1 MAEDQNQLLL
11 VHQALNAL
19 LSEPDTTERLR
30 IIVRTLHHIGWDQ
43 VSLSVHQKDQESL
56 TIVEPREPQP
66 GLAPDHAILAFA
78 AAERLLQEDKDGSL
92 HKRRVGAG
100 YLIPRKDPVPERQ
113 SAVLTGAPY
122 AAQAEADR
130 LLVPISLSSG
140 ELVGIICLDDPS
152 GKTHQAKER
161 MEALDILAA
170 EARIMIENSRLQRDL
185 EATTQS
191 LQNQIEELVMMQR
204 VDEELSATLNFDN
217 VMMLTMDWA
226 LRRTGAT
233 AGMLNMVT
241 PDASALIPVAALG
254 YPLDV
259 VARESSNPLP
269 FSRGIVGRA
278 ARTREIQIV
287 RDVQADP
294 DYLPLLTSTRTEI
307 AVPLEM
313 RGRLLGVLNLESD
326 EADAFENVDISFIR
340 RLASRA
346 AVALDNA
353 RLYREAEQRGD
364 EMAALYSAS
373 RVISSSL
380 ERSDVL
386 INAAQALAAVLS
398 VSGIII
404 ADYQPDVKR
413 LVITASYR
421 LGTARNTADK
431 LPAVGDLV
439 QLDELP
445 EFQNIIR
452 NQRAVPLQASNPAL
466 SPGMRA
472 FLAARQFKSV
482 LIAPLTVQTQ
492 VFGLAILVEGRR
504 EREFASNEILMAE
517 SLASQAAAALRQA
530 RLYEDVR
537 ELEKLKSEMIRM
549 ASHDL
554 RNPLGNAMGYLEMLM
569 MAIGNS
575 LSKEQL
581 EYVANI
587 KRSTNAMK
595 SLIEDL
601 LTLERVD
608 SERQTPRSEINLSQ
622 LVHDVVEAQQLTA
635 DLQQQNLTV
644 KTASMDFWVSGHPTQ
659 LRQAMTNLISNGI
672 KYTPANGRV
681 EVSLRKEDKRL
692 IFEVHDNGYGISKER
707 QERLFQRFYRAH
719 EPGTDHIP
727 GTGLGLSLVK
737 TVVERHGGSVWV
749 ESEPGQGSTFTFW
762 LPAIEP
768 THKEELGLP

>member
-1 MAEDQNQLLL
+1 MAEDQTPILL
-11 VHQALNAL
+11 VHQAINQLQ
-19 LSEPDTTERLR
+19 SETDTTARLR
-30 IIVRTLHHIGWDQ
+30 IVAGTLYRLGWER
-43 VSLSVHQKDQESL
+43 VSISLQQPDQEPL
-56 TIVEPREPQP
+56 TVVEPQS
-66 GLAPDHAILAFA
+66 LALVEVIRAHA
-78 AAERLLQEDKDGSL
+78 AAEKFWRDSKDGSL
-92 HKRRVGAG
+92 EKTRVGSA
-100 YLIPRKDPVPERQ
+100 YRLPRQEVVQQTPNSRPVGSPDPVRE
-113 SAVLTGAPY
+113 G
-122 AAQAEADR
+122 DR
-130 LLVPISLSSG
+130 LLAPVRLGNGAVVGTICLADSSG
-140 ELVGIICLDDPS
+140 RDYLAP
-152 GKTHQAKER
+152 ER
-161 MEALDILAA
+161 LQALDILVAQTHL
-170 EARIMIENSRLQRDL
+170 IVENSQLRRDV
-185 EATTQS
+185 EATTQT

-241 PDASALIPVAALG
+241 PDGSALIPVSALG

-259 VARESSNPLP
+259 VTRESSNPLP
-269 FSRGIVGRA
+269 FSAGIVGRA
-278 ARTREIQIV
+278 ARKREIQIV
-287 RDVQADP
+287 RDVQSDP
-294 DYLPLLTSTRTEI
+294 DYVRLLERTRAEI

-326 EADAFENVDISFIR
+326 EAEAFDNVDISFIR

-353 RLYREAEQRGD
+353 RLYREAELRAD

-404 ADYQPDVKR
+404 ADYQGDLKR

-421 LGTARNTADK
+421 LGTARNTSDR
-431 LPAVGDLV
+431 LPAVGDMF
-439 QLDELP
+439 QLDDWP
-445 EFQNIIR
+445 EIQNLIR
-452 NQRAVPLQASNPAL
+452 NQRAAPMQASNPAM
-466 SPGMRA
+466 SPALRA
-472 FLAARQFKSV
+472 FLMDRQFKSV
-482 LIAPLTVQTQ
+482 LIAPLAVQTQ
-492 VFGLAILVEGRR
+492 VFGIAILVEGRR
-504 EREFASNEILMAE
+504 EREFTSNETLMAE

-530 RLYEDVR
+530 KLYEDVR

-569 MAIGNS
+569 MGIGNV
-575 LSKEQL
+575 LTKEQV

-595 SLIEDL
+595 SLIDDL

-608 SERQTPRSEINLSQ
+608 SERQVAGTDLNLSQ

-635 DLQQQNLTV
+635 DLQRQTLTV
-644 KTASMDFWVSGHPTQ
+644 KTDSMDLWTSGSATQ

-672 KYTPANGRV
+672 KYTPAEGRIDV
-681 EVSLRKEDKRL
+681 RLRREGPRL
-692 IFEVHDNGYGISKER
+692 MFEVRDTGYGISRER

-719 EPGTDHIP
+719 EPHTDHIP

-737 TVVERHGGSVWV
+737 TVVERHGGGVWV
-749 ESEPGQGSTFTFW
+749 DSEPGKGSTFGFW

-768 THKEELGLP
+768 VTVKKQ